1 MTEFHF
7 LRPGWLLALLPL
19 AGLLWL
25 LSRRQGDAGDWA
37 EHVDEALRPYVLV
50 GSVAARSRFSLWLT
64 GAIGL
69 LAIAALAGPAWERLP
84 APAFRNLSAMVIVL
98 DLSWAMEATDL
109 KPNRLER
116 ARFKIDDLVN
126 ARKDGQVAL
135 VAYAGDAFVVTP
147 LTDDAG
153 TITAQLIAL
162 SPRIMPVQG
171 TRLDLGLR
179 MAERLLLQAG
189 QKTGDVLVL
198 TAGEQVTAAMD
209 TARQL
214 RGDGYR
220 VSLIGVGSR
229 DGAPIP
235 LPDGGFFKDRDGRM
249 VVSRLDIKTL
259 WDVAQAGGGVY
270 RTLDAGSADTQ
281 AVLEFTDR
289 RSQAE
294 QAEGSTLHVDQW
306 RDAGIWLL
314 PPLVLLSALAFRRGW
329 LGLLLLMVLAPVP
342 RSADAMEWRDLWL
355 TRDQQARRA
364 LDAGDAA
371 GAADRFENPAWK
383 AAAEYK
389 AGRYDAASQSLAPL
403 DTAAAHYN
411 RGNALAQQ
419 GQYEQALQAYDR
431 ALALAPG
438 DDDTLHNRKLVEEAL
453 KKQQQQQQ
461 QDKKQQQSDG
471 GKDDKQGEK
480 SQSGQSG
487 KDQQDQQGQQN
498 PQEPSESQPSDQQQD
513 ASPKDAGNPEEAKSD
528 TSPPADQQES
538 AQNEQPSPPDG
549 GSEETQKQAAETPK
563 PSPGDEQDT
572 NKPPEA
578 SESEAAS
585 ASGGREADKP
595 GEQPPAPGE
604 AEPGSESDQAQ
615 AQWLRRIPDDP
626 GGLLKR
632 KFLYQYRL
640 RQQNQSAD

>member
-1 MTEFHF
+1 MLTEFHF
-7 LRPGWLLALLPL
+7 LRPWWLLALLPL
-19 AGLLWL
+19 AALPWL
-25 LSRRQGDAGDWA
+25 LSRRQRDAGDWA

-50 GSVAARSRFSLWLT
+50 GTATARSRFSTWLA

-69 LAIAALAGPAWERLP
+69 LAIVALAGPAWERLP
-84 APAFRNLSAMVIVL
+84 VPAFRNLSAMVIVL

-116 ARFKIDDLVN
+116 ARFKIDDLVK
-126 ARKDGQVAL
+126 ARKDGQIAL
-135 VAYAGDAFVVTP
+135 VGYAGDAFVVTP

-153 TITAQLIAL
+153 TITAQLTAL

-171 TRLDLGLR
+171 TRLDLGLQ
-179 MAERLLLQAG
+179 MAARLLRQAG
-189 QKTGDVLVL
+189 QKTGDVLAL
-198 TAGEQVTAAMD
+198 TAGEQVTSAID

-235 LPDGGFFKDRDGRM
+235 LPDGGFFKDKDGRL
-249 VVSRLDIKTL
+249 VVSRLDVKAL

-270 RTLDAGSADTQ
+270 RTLDTGSADTQ

-314 PPLVLLSALAFRRGW
+314 PPLVLLSALAFRQGW
-329 LGLLLLMVLAPVP
+329 LGVLLLMVLAPVP

-355 TRDQQARRA
+355 THDQQARRA

-403 DTAAAHYN
+403 DTATAHYN
-411 RGNALAQQ
+411 RGNALARQ

-431 ALALAPG
+431 ALALSPG

-453 KKQQQQQQ
+453 KKQQQ
-461 QDKKQQQSDG
+461 DKKQQQSDDSKG
-471 GKDDKQGEK
+471 DKQGDK

-487 KDQQDQQGQQN
+487 DSQPDQSGQSN
-498 PQEPSESQPSDQQQD
+498 PQEPSEPQPSDQQN
-513 ASPKDAGNPEEAKSD
+513 ASSKDAGNPEDGGQSD
-528 TSPPADQQES
+528 ESPPADRQDASPNEPQSQPGDS
-538 AQNEQPSPPDG
+538 ADE
-549 GSEETQKQAAETPK
+549 QKQETETPK
-563 PSPGDEQDT
+563 PSPGDEQEN

-578 SESEAAS
+578 DGAAS
-585 ASGGREADKP
+585 SGGREADQP
-595 GEQPPAPGE
+595 GESPPAPAE
-604 AEPGSESDQAQ
+604 AETGTESDQAQ

-640 RQQNQSAD
+640 RQQNQTAD

>member
-7 LRPGWLLALLPL
+7 LRPWWLLALLPL
-19 AGLLWL
+19 AALPWL
-25 LSRRQGDAGDWA
+25 LSRRQRDAGDWA

-50 GSVAARSRFSLWLT
+50 GTASARSRFSTWLA

-69 LAIAALAGPAWERLP
+69 LAIVALAGPAWERLP

-116 ARFKIDDLVN
+116 ARFKIDDLVK
-126 ARKDGQVAL
+126 ARKDGQIAL
-135 VAYAGDAFVVTP
+135 VGYAGDAFVVTP

-153 TITAQLIAL
+153 TITAQLTAL

-171 TRLDLGLR
+171 TRLDLGLQ
-179 MAERLLLQAG
+179 MAARLLRQAG

-198 TAGEQVTAAMD
+198 TAGEQVTSAID
-209 TARQL
+209 TARQV

-235 LPDGGFFKDRDGRM
+235 LPDGGFFKDKDGRL
-249 VVSRLDIKTL
+249 VVSRLDIKAL

-329 LGLLLLMVLAPVP
+329 LGVLLLMMLAPVP

-403 DTAAAHYN
+403 DTATAQYN
-411 RGNALAQQ
+411 RGNAMARQ

-431 ALALAPG
+431 ALALSPG

-461 QDKKQQQSDG
+461 DKNQQQSDDSKG
-471 GKDDKQGEK
+471 DKQDDK

-487 KDQQDQQGQQN
+487 DSPQDQSGQPNQ
-498 PQEPSESQPSDQQQD
+498 QEPSEPKASDQQN
-513 ASPKDAGNPEEAKSD
+513 ASSKDAGNPEEGKSD
-528 TSPPADQQES
+528 ASPPADRQDAS
-538 AQNEQPSPPDG
+538 QNEPQPQPGDSAD
-549 GSEETQKQAAETPK
+549 EQKQASETPK
-563 PSPGDEQDT
+563 SFPGDEQEN
-572 NKPPEA
+572 NKPPASPEA
-578 SESEAAS
+578 EGAAS
-585 ASGGREADKP
+585 SGGREADQP
-595 GEQPPAPGE
+595 GESPPAPAE
-604 AEPGSESDQAQ
+604 AETGTESDQAQ

-640 RQQNQSAD
+640 RQQNQTAD

>member
-1 MTEFHF
+1 MLSEFHF
-7 LRPGWLLALLPL
+7 LRPWWLLALLPL
-19 AGLLWL
+19 AALPWL
-25 LSRRQGDAGDWA
+25 LSCRQRDAGDWA

-50 GSVAARSRFSLWLT
+50 GTASARSRFSTWLA

-69 LAIAALAGPAWERLP
+69 LAIVALAGPAWERLP

-116 ARFKIDDLVN
+116 ARFKIDDLVK
-126 ARKDGQVAL
+126 ARKDGQIAL
-135 VAYAGDAFVVTP
+135 VGYAGDAFVVTP

-153 TITAQLIAL
+153 TITAQLTAL

-171 TRLDLGLR
+171 TRLDLGLQ
-179 MAERLLLQAG
+179 MAARLLRQAG

-198 TAGEQVTAAMD
+198 TAGEQVTAAID

-235 LPDGGFFKDRDGRM
+235 LPDGGFFKDKDGRL
-249 VVSRLDIKTL
+249 VVSRLDIKAL

-314 PPLVLLSALAFRRGW
+314 PPLVLLSALAFRQGW
-329 LGLLLLMVLAPVP
+329 LGVLLLMVLAPVP

-403 DTAAAHYN
+403 DTATAHYN
-411 RGNALAQQ
+411 RGNALARQ

-431 ALALAPG
+431 ALALSPG

-461 QDKKQQQSDG
+461 QDKKQQQSDDSKG
-471 GKDDKQGEK
+471 DKQGDK

-487 KDQQDQQGQQN
+487 DSPQDQSGQPN
-498 PQEPSESQPSDQQQD
+498 PQEPSDPQASDQQN
-513 ASPKDAGNPEEAKSD
+513 APSKDAGNPEEGGKSD
-528 TSPPADQQES
+528 ESPPADRQDASPNEPQSQPGES
-538 AQNEQPSPPDG
+538 ADE
-549 GSEETQKQAAETPK
+549 QKQETETPK
-563 PSPGDEQDT
+563 PSPGDEQEN
-572 NKPPEA
+572 NKQPEA
-578 SESEAAS
+578 NGAAS
-585 ASGGREADKP
+585 SGGREADQP
-595 GEQPPAPGE
+595 GESPPAPAE
-604 AEPGSESDQAQ
+604 AETGTESDQAQ

-640 RQQNQSAD
+640 RQQNQTND

>member
-1 MTEFHF
+1 MLTEFHF
-7 LRPGWLLALLPL
+7 LRPWWLLALLPL
-19 AGLLWL
+19 AAFPWL
-25 LSRRQGDAGDWA
+25 LSRRQRDASDWA

-50 GSVAARSRFSLWLT
+50 GTGSARSRLSTWLA

-69 LAIAALAGPAWERLP
+69 LAIVALAGPAWERLP

-109 KPNRLER
+109 KPSRLER
-116 ARFKIDDLVN
+116 ARFKIDDLVK
-126 ARKDGQVAL
+126 ARKDGQMAL
-135 VAYAGDAFVVTP
+135 VGYAGDAFVVTP

-153 TITAQLIAL
+153 TITAQLSAL

-171 TRLDLGLR
+171 TRLDLGLQ
-179 MAERLLLQAG
+179 MAARLLRQAG

-198 TAGEQVTAAMD
+198 TAGEQVTAAID
-209 TARQL
+209 TARQV

-229 DGAPIP
+229 DGAPVP
-235 LPDGGFFKDRDGRM
+235 LPDGGFFKDKDGRL
-249 VVSRLDIKTL
+249 VVSRLDVKAL
-259 WDVAQAGGGVY
+259 WDVAQAGGGIY

-281 AVLEFTDR
+281 ALLEFTDR

-329 LGLLLLMVLAPVP
+329 LGVLLLMMLAPVP
-342 RSADAMEWRDLWL
+342 RSSDAMEWRDLWL

-403 DTAAAHYN
+403 DTASAQYN

-431 ALALAPG
+431 ALALSPG
-438 DDDTLHNRKLVEEAL
+438 DDDTLHNRKLVEDAL

-461 QDKKQQQSDG
+461 QDKNQQQSDDSKG
-471 GKDDKQGEK
+471 EKQGDK

-487 KDQQDQQGQQN
+487 DSQPDQSGQPN
-498 PQEPSESQPSDQQQD
+498 PQEPSEPQASDQQN
-513 ASPKDAGNPEEAKSD
+513 ASSKDAGNPEEGGQND
-528 TSPPADQQES
+528 GSPPAERQDASPNEPQPQPGES
-538 AQNEQPSPPDG
+538 ADE
-549 GSEETQKQAAETPK
+549 QKQAAETPK
-563 PSPGDEQDT
+563 PPPEDEQE
-572 NKPPEA
+572 NSKPPEA
-578 SESEAAS
+578 VGAAS
-585 ASGGREADKP
+585 SGGREADQP
-595 GEQPPAPGE
+595 GESPPAPTE
-604 AEPGSESDQAQ
+604 AETGTESDQAQ

-640 RQQNQSAD
+640 RQQNQTND

>member
-7 LRPGWLLALLPL
+7 LRPGWLLTLLPL

-25 LSRRQGDAGDWA
+25 LSRRQRDAGDWA

-50 GSVAARSRFSLWLT
+50 GSASARSRFSVWLA

-69 LAIAALAGPAWERLP
+69 LAIVALAGPAWERLP

-135 VAYAGDAFVVTP
+135 VGYAGDAFVVTP

-153 TITAQLIAL
+153 TITAQLTAL

-179 MAERLLLQAG
+179 MAERLLRQAG

-198 TAGEQVTAAMD
+198 TAGEQVTSAID

-235 LPDGGFFKDRDGRM
+235 LPDGGFFKDRDGRL
-249 VVSRLDIKTL
+249 VVSRLDIKAL

-270 RTLDAGSADTQ
+270 RTLDAGSADTL

-306 RDAGIWLL
+306 RDAGVWLL

-329 LGLLLLMVLAPVP
+329 LGVLLLMVLAPVP

-403 DTAAAHYN
+403 DTATAQYN

-419 GQYEQALQAYDR
+419 GQYEQALQAYDG
-431 ALALAPG
+431 ALALSPG

-453 KKQQQQQQ
+453 KRQQQQQQ
-461 QDKKQQQSDG
+461 QDNSQQKSDASKGEKKGD
-471 GKDDKQGEK
+471 K

-487 KDQQDQQGQQN
+487 KSQPNQSGQENQQ
-498 PQEPSESQPSDQQQD
+498 ESSESQPSEQSKD
-513 ASPKDAGNPEEAKSD
+513 SPKDAGNPEEGKSD
-528 TSPPADQQES
+528 ASPPAAQQDAPPNEPPQPQQGDS
-538 AQNEQPSPPDG
+538 ADE
-549 GSEETQKQAAETPK
+549 QKQAAETPK
-563 PSPGDEQDT
+563 SSPGDEQES
-572 NKPPEA
+572 NKPPE
-578 SESEAAS
+578 SQEAEGATS
-585 ASGGREADKP
+585 SGGREADQP
-595 GEQPPAPGE
+595 GESPPAPAGVE
-604 AEPGSESDQAQ
+604 TGTESDQAQ

-640 RQQNQSAD
+640 RQQNQTAD

>member
-1 MTEFHF
+1 
-7 LRPGWLLALLPL
+7 
-19 AGLLWL
+19 
-25 LSRRQGDAGDWA
+25 
-37 EHVDEALRPYVLV
+37 
-50 GSVAARSRFSLWLT
+50 
-64 GAIGL
+64 
-69 LAIAALAGPAWERLP
+69 
-84 APAFRNLSAMVIVL
+84 
-98 DLSWAMEATDL
+98 
-109 KPNRLER
+109 
-116 ARFKIDDLVN
+116 
-126 ARKDGQVAL
+126 
-135 VAYAGDAFVVTP
+135 
-147 LTDDAG
+147 
-153 TITAQLIAL
+153 
-162 SPRIMPVQG
+162 MPVQG

-179 MAERLLLQAG
+179 MAERLLRQAG

-249 VVSRLDIKTL
+249 VVSRLDIKAL

-471 GKDDKQGEK
+471 GKGDKQGEK

-498 PQEPSESQPSDQQQD
+498 PQEPSESQPSDQQQN

-538 AQNEQPSPPDG
+538 APNEQPSPPDG
-549 GSEETQKQAAETPK
+549 GSGEKQKQAAETPK

-578 SESEAAS
+578 SEAEAAS

-595 GEQPPAPGE
+595 GEQPAAPGE
-604 AEPGSESDQAQ
+604 AETGSESDQAQ